1 MGLPGPQLLQEMC
14 SQKPAEVN
22 MTPLLQ
28 YPCVPL
34 LGLTPHLPPHELQAV
49 SSSKVLLDGIVHP
62 LNQHAGQVGTAQQV
76 RHGGAVSKGVHC
88 PARARGCT

>member
-1 MGLPGPQLLQEMC
+1 MSG
-14 SQKPAEVN
+14 
-22 MTPLLQ
+22 
-28 YPCVPL
+28 
-34 LGLTPHLPPHELQAV
+34 
-49 SSSKVLLDGIVHP
+49 SKVLLDGIMHP